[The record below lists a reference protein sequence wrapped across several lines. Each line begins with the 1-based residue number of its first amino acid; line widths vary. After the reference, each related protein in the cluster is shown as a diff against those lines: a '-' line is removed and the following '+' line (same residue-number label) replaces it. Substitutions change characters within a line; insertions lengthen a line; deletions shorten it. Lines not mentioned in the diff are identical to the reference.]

1 MPFSSTNFLFILPVL
16 VAVYWLLPRNWRR
29 FWLVVSSLVVYMAAG
44 WRDLFLLWAVTAANW
59 ASYRVW
65 PESRRVRH
73 AMIAFNLLVLMWF
86 KYRYFIADNVG
97 YTFATRESLII
108 PLGLSF
114 YIFQLISYQVEILQ
128 GLIPKSPSFLSFL
141 LYIFFFPHHQ
151 SGPIMRPHLFLRY
164 FREGRPWRLPRFQ
177 MGLLIMLW
185 GLFKKIWIADFLL
198 AGSMNALYRALETSH
213 GAQGNVLLLAVGYGI
228 QIYADFSGYSDI
240 AVGLGRMFGFRLD
253 RNFHQPY
260 ITAGPSEFW
269 RRWHVT
275 LSSWLRDFLYIPLGG
290 NRKGEARTLANLLI
304 VMLLGGL
311 WHGAAW
317 TFVVWGFLHGL
328 YLVIEKVGAPL
339 LERVRTFKYLLFQF
353 LFMLSW
359 LPFRASRFGD
369 IVALVRRYDAW
380 VSPETVLALV
390 LFAAIIGFSYMED
403 YLERHFIAIFRKV
416 LAVPD
421 FVLAPAFGAA
431 LYLLLVGV
439 KYESMFIYQR
449 F

>member
-1 MPFSSTNFLFILPVL
+1 
-16 VAVYWLLPRNWRR
+16 
-29 FWLVVSSLVVYMAAG
+29 
-44 WRDLFLLWAVTAANW
+44 
-59 ASYRVW
+59 
-65 PESRRVRH
+65 
-73 AMIAFNLLVLMWF
+73 
-86 KYRYFIADNVG
+86 
-97 YTFATRESLII
+97 
-108 PLGLSF
+108 
-114 YIFQLISYQVEILQ
+114 
-128 GLIPKSPSFLSFL
+128 
-141 LYIFFFPHHQ
+141 
-151 SGPIMRPHLFLRY
+151 
-164 FREGRPWRLPRFQ
+164 
-177 MGLLIMLW
+177 
-185 GLFKKIWIADFLL
+185 
-198 AGSMNALYRALETSH
+198 
-213 GAQGNVLLLAVGYGI
+213 
-228 QIYADFSGYSDI
+228 
-240 AVGLGRMFGFRLD
+240 MFGFRLD

-260 ITAGPSEFW
+260 IAAGPSEFW